1 MMSYEDPADNEGDA
15 VIKNFNN
22 KDKVYIYLN
31 FGTIGIFKIEVE
43 VRMFVFYNCL
53 NWWSQSLSLPR
64 LLLYSF

>member
-53 NWWSQSLSLPR
+53 NWWS
-64 LLLYSF
+64 